1 MFILIKNIDE
11 LIGLDGQNLFYNR
24 FLKIPYFLNEIFYS
38 YKLALDIDKFKI
50 FKL

>member
-1 MFILIKNIDE
+1 MKNIDE

-24 FLKIPYFLNEIFYS
+24 LQEIFYS

>member
-24 FLKIPYFLNEIFYS
+24 FFIFLNEIFYS
-38 YKLALDIDKFKI
+38 YKLALDIDKFEI

>member
-24 FLKIPYFLNEIFYS
+24 FLIFNEIFYI